1 MDTIGNNERRTWTPL
16 KQATQLLEAVER
28 QERVVCFCTG
38 KRCKQVEPK
47 VEGFPEEY
55 RSDGIGFYSID
66 VESVDDAEVLPQD
79 VCVIPM
85 FLVYNQGVL
94 RESVSVPQ
102 KRPARSVA
110 QALKRVF
117 HLPHSQD

>member
-1 MDTIGNNERRTWTPL
+1 MHDYHGS
-16 KQATQLLEAVER
+16 
-28 QERVVCFCTG
+28 CF
-38 KRCKQVEPK
+38 RCKQVEPK

-55 RSDGIGFYSID
+55 RSDGIGFYLID
-66 VESVDDAEVLPQD
+66 VESVDDAEVLPSE

-85 FLVYNQGVL
+85 FLIFDRGVL
-94 RESVSVPQ
+94 RESVCVPQ

-117 HLPHSQD
+117 HLMNSQEP

>member
-1 MDTIGNNERRTWTPL
+1 MFLHGQ
-16 KQATQLLEAVER
+16 KVGLLSQCDFYVMYIVNR
-28 QERVVCFCTG
+28 MYVFGGSCF
-38 KRCKQVEPK
+38 RCKQVEPK

-94 RESVSVPQ
+94 RESVRVPQ